1 MPEQLMTD
9 PLRTL
14 RISFGDDE
22 DDADSE
28 DPTIPLVEHGGPNFL
43 SVGGDVPVA
52 LPSGETIG
60 VYAEVGLG
68 DEVADVSISV
78 FEGERVMA
86 VRCGRGAVLSYT
98 TFGGCEVLLQVGT
111 GAWES

>member
-1 MPEQLMTD
+1 MTD

-14 RISFGDDE
+14 RISFGADE
-22 DDADSE
+22 DDADSSCL
-28 DPTIPLVEHGGPNFL
+28 TIPLVEQGSPHFL
-43 SVGGDVPVA
+43 SIGGDVPVA

-68 DEVADVSISV
+68 DDVADVSISV
-78 FEGERVMA
+78 VEGERVTA

-98 TFGGCEVLLQVGT
+98 TLGGCEVLLQVGT